1 MWKYLK
7 RKSMDDPMIQNA
19 RMLHDHEASLREEET
34 QNDVYTRFLL
44 TPAEVRTGW
53 DGTWMESDSAT
64 PPIAGKTCTC
74 IPMLRSVTWVIS
86 IL

>member
-7 RKSMDDPMIQNA
+7 RRSMDDPMIQNA

-44 TPAEVRTGW
+44 TRAEVRTGS
-53 DGTWMESDSAT
+53 DGT
-64 PPIAGKTCTC
+64 
-74 IPMLRSVTWVIS
+74 
-86 IL
+86 